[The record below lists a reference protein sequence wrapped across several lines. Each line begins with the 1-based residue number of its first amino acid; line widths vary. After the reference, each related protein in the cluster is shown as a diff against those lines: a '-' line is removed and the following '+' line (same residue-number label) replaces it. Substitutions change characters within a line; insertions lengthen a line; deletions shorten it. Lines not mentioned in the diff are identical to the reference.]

1 MYLRRKLIKLSDVDS
16 FKLLFLRKKDAFY
29 TRKVKINI
37 MAVIFSG
44 KEKRLIRVVVLLTSQ
59 KSHHE
64 KNSVVD
70 IFYL

>member
-1 MYLRRKLIKLSDVDS
+1 
-16 FKLLFLRKKDAFY
+16 
-29 TRKVKINI
+29 

-59 KSHHE
+59 KGHHE

-70 IFYL
+70 ILYLWITFINNVYKYFQTMLIKKKLV

>member
-1 MYLRRKLIKLSDVDS
+1 
-16 FKLLFLRKKDAFY
+16 
-29 TRKVKINI
+29 

-59 KSHHE
+59 KGHHE

-70 IFYL
+70 IFYLWITFINNIYKYTQTMLIKKKLV